1 MEENKHKHLQELLE
15 DFDTVMLI
23 TRHGEREHA
32 RPMAVASVE
41 GPTVVWFLTSEE
53 SPKADELR
61 KDSFAAI
68 TAQAGRKFVALSGR
82 AELLRDRAKLDE
94 LWNEAWKVW
103 FPGGKEDPSLCLIRV
118 VVDDAEYWDSSG
130 LKGIRYA
137 LEAARAYVTG
147 ETPAP
152 APGQHG
158 RIIASHARPADR

>member
-15 DFDTVMLI
+15 GFDTVMLI
-23 TRHGEREHA
+23 TRHGDREHA
-32 RPMAVASVE
+32 RPMAVAGVDGS
-41 GPTVVWFLTSEE
+41 TVVWFVTSEG

-61 KDSFAAI
+61 SDSFAAI

-82 AELLRDRAKLDE
+82 AELRRDRAKLDE

-103 FPGGKEDPSLCLIRV
+103 FPGGKEDPTLSLIRV

-137 LEAARAYVTG
+137 LEAARAYVKG
-147 ETPAP
+147 ETPTP
-152 APGQHG
+152 SPGQHG
-158 RIIASHARPADR
+158 RVIPSRARPADR